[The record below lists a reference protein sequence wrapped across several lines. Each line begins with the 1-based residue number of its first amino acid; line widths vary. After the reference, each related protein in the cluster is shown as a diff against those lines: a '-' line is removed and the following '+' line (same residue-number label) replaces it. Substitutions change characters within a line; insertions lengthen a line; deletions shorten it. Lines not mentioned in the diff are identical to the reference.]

1 MKSGWLNVFRR
12 NKAEQVMG
20 HRIAEPRPTLWA
32 VFWVIVYLIVP
43 VMALGT
49 VVDLLVQWITGHCT
63 GLWCLF

>member
-1 MKSGWLNVFRR
+1 MKLGWLSVFRR

-43 VMALGT
+43 VMVLGM
-49 VVDLLVQWITGHCT
+49 VIDLLVQWTTGHCT